1 MTRVQSEVD
10 INAPIDRVFQYYTD
24 PDKIKEAWPQDVVK
38 ESEATTGTKNEPG
51 SEMRVA
57 GEHMGIWQEMRLQV
71 AEKEENRRLVTRQV
85 DGPFKKWESIQEFQG
100 DNNRTHV
107 RHIIDY
113 EMPTGGKVADLFSGG
128 KADARIRQGL
138 EQATQTVKTK
148 LEGTTT
154 S

>member
-1 MTRVQSEVD
+1 MVRIQSEVD
-10 INAPIDRVFQYYTD
+10 IHAPVDRVFQYYTD

-57 GEHMGIWQEMRLQV
+57 GEQMGIWQEMRLQV

-85 DGPFKKWESIQEFQG
+85 EGPFKKWESIQEFQG

-107 RHIIDY
+107 RHTIDY
-113 EMPTGGKVADLFSGG
+113 EMPTTGKVADLFSGG
-128 KADARIRQGL
+128 KADDRIRQGL
-138 EQATQTVKTK
+138 EQAVQTVKTK
-148 LEGTTT
+148 LEGTATG
-154 S
+154 

>member
-1 MTRVQSEVD
+1 MTQVQSEVD

-24 PDKIKEAWPQDVVK
+24 PDKIKEAWPRDVVK

-57 GEHMGIWQEMRLQV
+57 GQQMGIWQEMR

-85 DGPFKKWESIQEFQG
+85 DGPFKKWESIQEFEG

-113 EMPTGGKVADLFSGG
+113 EMPTTGKVADFFSGG
-128 KADARIRQGL
+128 KADDRIRQGL
-138 EQATQTVKTK
+138 EQAIQTVKGK
-148 LEGTTT
+148 LEGAR
-154 S
+154 

>member
-1 MTRVQSEVD
+1 MTQVQTEVD
-10 INAPIDRVFQYYTD
+10 INAPVDRVFQYYTD

-57 GEHMGIWQEMRLQV
+57 GQQMGIWQEMRLQV

-85 DGPFKKWESIQEFQG
+85 DGPFKKWESIQEFEG
-100 DNNRTHV
+100 DSNRTHV
-107 RHIIDY
+107 RHTIDY
-113 EMPTGGKVADLFSGG
+113 EMPTTGKVADFFSGG
-128 KADARIRQGL
+128 KADDKIRQGL
-138 EQATQTVKTK
+138 EQAVQTVKGK
-148 LEGTTT
+148 LEGTT